1 MKKLYYYI
9 PLLVGV
15 LLYACKNDVTTIDG
29 FEADISTIEAEAVGG
44 EYFVTVRSAEEW
56 VAMVDEPWVMVSP
69 ANGRGV
75 TRCSIKID
83 SALMDNARSATI
95 DISSGFDDPKS
106 IAITQKGFEKKIT
119 PEKSDIEIAASAVKA
134 DRWVEFDVT
143 TTVKFKVESSANWIT
158 VDDDYSDKL
167 DLNRGMRP
175 RTTRVRLDW
184 KMNSDPKERIDT
196 LCFISDDADTLATLN
211 IRQAA
216 GPLIEDNRAGD
227 SLAVITIFEKLE
239 CLSDNGISSTE
250 SMNRWDCV
258 RLWRS
263 TDNLPLDADGLP
275 IKEAIGRVRDL
286 DLSYFNTE
294 DGVPV
299 EIKHLKYL
307 ETLSL
312 FGNVN
317 TMLKS
322 IDLGEEVATL
332 EYLKD
337 LRIAAF
343 GLVSLPGNFANL
355 KNLES
360 LDLNSNNFNEI
371 PAVITRDNF
380 PKLRKLNL
388 SSNRRASI
396 TDLRK
401 RNSANEDGI
410 GAYANMNK
418 SDVVKNL
425 FLWEELEE
433 LQLSYNYIEGALPD
447 FEQMPPYTAEDV
459 KEFGDTVNWAVE
471 NRLPRILPNMR
482 SLKINL
488 NFMSG
493 EVPDWLLYHPRLL
506 EWGPEVLIFPQQ
518 EKGVN
523 SEGESVGFANAPAN
537 FEYYFK
543 KYPLYRGRYEGDISD
558 DKSEGTEGNDD
569 NAEKEE

>member
-9 PLLVGV
+9 PLLIG
-15 LLYACKNDVTTIDG
+15 LSLYACKNDVPAIEG
-29 FEADISTIEAEAVGG
+29 FDADVTAIEAEAVGG
-44 EYFVTVRSAEEW
+44 EYYVTIRSDKEW
-56 VAMVDEPWVMVSP
+56 VALVEEPWVMFSP
-69 ANGRGV
+69 ANGRGE
-75 TRCSIKID
+75 TRCSVKID
-83 SALMDNARSATI
+83 SALMDSQRAANILINAV
-95 DISSGFDDPKS
+95 FEEPKT
-106 IAITQKGFEKKIT
+106 IAITQKGFDKAIT
-119 PEKSDIEIAASAVKA
+119 PEKSNIDIAASAIKA

-143 TTVKFKVESSANWIT
+143 ANVEFKIKSDANWVV
-158 VDDDYSDKL
+158 VDDDYELNL
-167 DLNRGMRP
+167 DRGMRP

-184 KMNSDPKERIDT
+184 KMNSAPEERVET
-196 LCFISDDADTLATLN
+196 LRFISNDADALELATLN

-239 CLSDNGISSTE
+239 CWSDNGISSTE

-258 RLWRS
+258 RLWEAS
-263 TDNLPLDADGLP
+263 DKNLPES
-275 IKEAIGRVRDL
+275 EAVGRVRDL

-322 IDLGEEVATL
+322 IELCEEVATL
-332 EYLKD
+332 QYLKD

-343 GLVSLPGNFANL
+343 GLVSLPDNFIKL
-355 KNLES
+355 GDTLES

-371 PAVITRDNF
+371 PAVITKENF
-380 PKLRKLNL
+380 PELKVLNL
-388 SSNRRASI
+388 ASNRRASI

-401 RNSANEDGI
+401 RASAKDGI
-410 GAYANMNK
+410 GIYADMDE
-418 SDVVKNL
+418 SDVVKSL

-433 LQLSYNYIEGALPD
+433 LQLSYNYIEGMLPD
-447 FEQMPPYTAEDV
+447 FEDMPTYTAEDV
-459 KEFGDTVNWAVE
+459 KEFGDTVNWAVG
-471 NRLPRILPNMR
+471 NVPRILPNMR

-488 NFMSG
+488 NFMTG
-493 EVPDWLLYHPRLL
+493 EVPEWLLYHPRLL

-518 EKGVN
+518 EKAVDSDGK
-523 SEGESVGFANAPAN
+523 SVGFENAPAN
-537 FEYYFK
+537 FEYYFE
-543 KYPLYRGRYEGDISD
+543 KYPLYRGRYEF
-558 DKSEGTEGNDD
+558 N
-569 NAEKEE
+569 EEMEE

>member
-1 MKKLYYYI
+1 MKKLYFYI
-9 PLLVGV
+9 PLLAG
-15 LLYACKNDVTTIDG
+15 LLFYACKNDVPMLEG

-44 EYFVTVRSAEEW
+44 EYFVTIRSADDW
-56 VAMVDEPWVMVSP
+56 VAVVDEPWVMVSP
-69 ANGRGV
+69 ANGRGE
-75 TRCSIKID
+75 TQCSIKID
-83 SALMDNARSATI
+83 SALMNDVRSTTI
-95 DISSGFDDPKS
+95 NISSGFDEPKS
-106 IAITQKGFEKKIT
+106 IAITQKGFEKQIT
-119 PEKSDIEIAASAVKA
+119 PEKSSIDIAASAIKA

-143 TTVKFKVESSANWIT
+143 TTVKFKVKSNANWIE
-158 VDDDYSDKL
+158 VDDDYEL

-175 RTTRVRLDW
+175 RTTRIRLDW
-184 KMNSDPKERIDT
+184 KMNSDPKERVET
-196 LCFISDDADTLATLN
+196 LRFISDDADTLELATLN
-211 IRQAA
+211 IRQAP

-239 CLSDNGISSTE
+239 CWGDNGISSVE
-250 SMNRWDCV
+250 NMSRWDCV
-258 RLWRS
+258 RLWKS
-263 TDNLPLDADGLP
+263 TDKSLPAP
-275 IKEAIGRVRDL
+275 EAVGRVRDL
-286 DLSYFNTE
+286 DLSYFSTE

-343 GLVSLPGNFANL
+343 GLVSLPTNFANL

-371 PAVITRDNF
+371 PAVINKTNF
-380 PKLRKLNL
+380 PKLRKLNIA
-388 SSNRRASI
+388 SNRRASI

-401 RNSANEDGI
+401 RETANEKGI
-410 GAYANMNK
+410 GIYANMNS
-418 SDVVKNL
+418 SDVVRNL

-433 LQLSYNYIEGALPD
+433 LALSYNYIEGKLPD
-447 FEQMPPYTAEDV
+447 FKELPTYTEEDV
-459 KEFGDTVNWAVE
+459 KIYGDTVDWAVG
-471 NRLPRILPNMR
+471 RVPRILPNMR

-493 EVPDWLLYHPRLL
+493 DAPDWLLYHPRLL

-518 EKGVN
+518 EKSVN
-523 SEGESVGFANAPAN
+523 SEGKSVGFDNAPAN

-543 KYPLYRGRYEGDISD
+543 VYEKYRGRYEFN
-558 DKSEGTEGNDD
+558 EETE
-569 NAEKEE
+569 E

>member
-15 LLYACKNDVTTIDG
+15 LFYACQNDIPTIEG
-29 FEADISTIEAEAVGG
+29 FEADASTIEAEAVGG
-44 EYFVTVRSAEEW
+44 EYFVTIRSKEDW
-56 VAMVDEPWVMVSP
+56 VAVVDQPWVMVSP
-69 ANGRGV
+69 ANGRGQ

-83 SALMDNARSATI
+83 SALMDDVRSATI
-95 DISSGFDDPKS
+95 LINSGFEEPKR
-106 IAITQKGFEKKIT
+106 IAIEQQGFERAIT
-119 PEKSDIEIAASAVKA
+119 PEKSTIDIAASAIKA
-134 DRWVEFDVT
+134 NRWVEFDVT
-143 TTVKFKVESSANWIT
+143 ANVDFKIKGNVNWIE
-158 VDDDYSDKL
+158 VDDDYELNL
-167 DLNRGMRP
+167 DRGMRP
-175 RTTRVRLDW
+175 RTTRVRFDW
-184 KMNSDPKERIDT
+184 KMNSDPKERVET
-196 LCFISDDADTLATLN
+196 LRFISNDADTLELATLN

-216 GPLIEDNRAGD
+216 GPLIEDSRAGD
-227 SLAVITIFEKLE
+227 SLAVITIYEKLE
-239 CLSDNGISSTE
+239 CWSDNGISSTE
-250 SMNRWDCV
+250 SMRRWDCV
-258 RLWRS
+258 RLWEAS
-263 TDNLPLDADGLP
+263 DKNLPEP
-275 IKEAIGRVRDL
+275 EAVGRVRDL

-343 GLVSLPGNFANL
+343 GLVSLPANFVDL
-355 KNLES
+355 GDTLES
-360 LDLNSNNFNEI
+360 LDLNSNNLSEI
-371 PAVITRDNF
+371 PAVITKENF
-380 PKLRKLNL
+380 PKLKSLDI
-388 SSNRRASI
+388 SSNRRASLS
-396 TDLRK
+396 DLRK
-401 RNSANEDGI
+401 RTTDSKESIGI
-410 GAYANMNK
+410 YANMNK

-433 LQLSYNYIEGALPD
+433 LALSYNYIEGQLPD
-447 FEQMPPYTAEDV
+447 FEEMPKYTAEDV
-459 KEFGDTVNWAVE
+459 GDTLKNAID
-471 NRLPRILPNMR
+471 NIPRILPNMR

-493 EVPDWLLYHPRLL
+493 DAPDWLLYHPRLL

-518 EKGVN
+518 EKAVN
-523 SEGESVGFANAPAN
+523 SEGKSVGFDNAPAN

-543 KYPLYRGRYEGDISD
+543 KYPHYRGRYEGDISD

>member
-83 SALMDNARSATI
+83 SALMDNARSTTI
-95 DISSGFDDPKS
+95 DISSGFDEPKS

-322 IDLGEEVATL
+322 IKLCEEVATL

-343 GLVSLPGNFANL
+343 GLVSLPDNFTNL

-380 PKLRKLNL
+380 PKLKKLDIA
-388 SSNRRASI
+388 SNRRASI

-401 RNSANEDGI
+401 RETANEKGI
-410 GAYANMNK
+410 GIYANMNS
-418 SDVVKNL
+418 SDVVRNL

-433 LQLSYNYIEGALPD
+433 LALSYNYIEGKLPD
-447 FEQMPPYTAEDV
+447 FNDMPKYTAEDV
-459 KEFGDTVNWAVE
+459 GDTVNWAVE

-518 EKGVN
+518 EKAVDSDGK
-523 SEGESVGFANAPAN
+523 SVGFDNAPAN

-543 KYPLYRGRYEGDISD
+543 KYPHYRGRYEGDISD

>member
-9 PLLVGV
+9 PLLIGV
-15 LLYACKNDVTTIDG
+15 LLYACKNDVPTIEG
-29 FEADISTIEAEAVGG
+29 FESDVSSIEAEAVGG

-56 VAMVDEPWVMVSP
+56 FAIVDEPWVIVSP
-69 ANGRGV
+69 ANGRGE

-83 SALMDNARSATI
+83 SALMDNERSTTINIRSA
-95 DISSGFDDPKS
+95 FDDQPKS
-106 IAITQKGFEKKIT
+106 IAITQKGFEKAIT
-119 PEKSDIEIAASAVKA
+119 PEKSSIDIAASAIRA

-143 TTVKFKVESSANWIT
+143 TNVKFKIKSGVNWIE
-158 VDDDYSDKL
+158 VDTAYRKNL
-167 DLNRGMRP
+167 NLNRGMRP

-216 GPLIEDNRAGD
+216 GPNIKDNRAGD

-258 RLWRS
+258 RLWKS
-263 TDNLPLDADGLP
+263 TDKTLPAP
-275 IKEAIGRVRDL
+275 EAVGRVRDL

-299 EIKHLKYL
+299 EIKYLKYL

-322 IDLGEEVATL
+322 IKLCEEVATL

-337 LRIAAF
+337 LRSAAF
-343 GLVSLPGNFANL
+343 GLVSLPDNFTNL

-371 PAVITRDNF
+371 PEVITRENF
-380 PKLRKLNL
+380 PKLKKLDIA
-388 SSNRRASI
+388 SNRRASI

-401 RNSANEDGI
+401 RETANEKGI
-410 GAYANMNK
+410 GIYANMNS
-418 SDVVKNL
+418 SDVVRNL

-433 LQLSYNYIEGALPD
+433 LALSYNYIEGKLPD
-447 FEQMPPYTAEDV
+447 FNDMPKYTAEDV
-459 KEFGDTVNWAVE
+459 KIYDDTVDWAVG
-471 NRLPRILPNMR
+471 RVPRILPNMR

-493 EVPDWLLYHPRLL
+493 DAPDWLLYHPRLL

-518 EKGVN
+518 EKAVN
-523 SEGESVGFANAPAN
+523 SEGESVGFDNAPAN

>member
-9 PLLVGV
+9 PLLVGL
-15 LLYACKNDVTTIDG
+15 LLYACKNDVPAIEG
-29 FEADISTIEAEAVGG
+29 FDADVTAIEAEAVGG
-44 EYFVTVRSAEEW
+44 EYYVTIRSDKEW
-56 VAMVDEPWVMVSP
+56 VALVEEPWVMFSP
-69 ANGRGV
+69 ANGRGE

-83 SALMDNARSATI
+83 SALMDNKRETNVVINAL
-95 DISSGFDDPKS
+95 FEEPKT
-106 IAITQKGFEKKIT
+106 IAITQKGFDKAIT
-119 PEKSDIEIAASAVKA
+119 PEKSNIDIAASAIKA

-143 TTVKFKVESSANWIT
+143 ANVEFKIKSDANWVV
-158 VDDDYSDKL
+158 VDDDYELNL
-167 DLNRGMRP
+167 DRGMRP

-184 KMNSDPKERIDT
+184 KMNSAPEERVDT
-196 LCFISDDADTLATLN
+196 LRFISNDADALELATLN

-239 CLSDNGISSTE
+239 CWSDNGISSTE

-258 RLWRS
+258 RLWEAS
-263 TDNLPLDADGLP
+263 DKSLPTP
-275 IKEAIGRVRDL
+275 EAVGRVRDL

-322 IDLGEEVATL
+322 IDLCEEVAEL
-332 EYLKD
+332 VYLKD

-343 GLVSLPGNFANL
+343 GLVSLPDNFIKL
-355 KNLES
+355 GDTLES

-371 PAVITRDNF
+371 PAVITKENF
-380 PKLRKLNL
+380 PKLKVLNL
-388 SSNRRASI
+388 ASNRRASI

-401 RNSANEDGI
+401 RTSAKDGI
-410 GAYANMNK
+410 GIYADMDK
-418 SDVVKNL
+418 SDVVKRL

-433 LQLSYNYIEGALPD
+433 LQLSYNYIEGMLPA
-447 FEQMPPYTAEDV
+447 FEDMPKYTAEDV
-459 KEFGDTVNWAVE
+459 VEFGDTVNWVVG
-471 NRLPRILPNMR
+471 NVPRILPNMR

-488 NFMSG
+488 NFMTG

-506 EWGPEVLIFPQQ
+506 EWG
-518 EKGVN
+518 G
-523 SEGESVGFANAPAN
+523 G
-537 FEYYFK
+537 
-543 KYPLYRGRYEGDISD
+543 
-558 DKSEGTEGNDD
+558 
-569 NAEKEE
+569 

>member
-1 MKKLYYYI
+1 MFMKKLYYYI
-9 PLLVGV
+9 PLLVGA
-15 LLYACKNDVTTIDG
+15 LLYACTDDVPTIKG
-29 FEADISTIEAEAVGG
+29 FEADVSTIEAEAVGG
-44 EYFVTVRSAEEW
+44 EYFVTIRSAEDW
-56 VAMVDEPWVMVSP
+56 VAVVNEPWVMVSP
-69 ANGRGV
+69 ANGRGE

-83 SALMDNARSATI
+83 SALMDDARNTTI
-95 DISSGFDDPKS
+95 NISSGFEEPKS
-106 IAITQKGFEKKIT
+106 IAITQKGFEKAIT
-119 PEKSDIEIAASAVKA
+119 PEKSSIDIAASAIKA

-143 TTVKFKVESSANWIT
+143 TNVKFKIKSGVNWIE
-158 VDDDYSDKL
+158 VDDDYELNL
-167 DLNRGMRP
+167 DRGMRP
-175 RTTRVRLDW
+175 RTTRIRLDW
-184 KMNSDPKERIDT
+184 KMNSDPKERIET
-196 LCFISDDADTLATLN
+196 LRFISDDADTLELATLN

-239 CLSDNGISSTE
+239 CWGDNGISSTE

-258 RLWRS
+258 RLWKS
-263 TDNLPLDADGLP
+263 TDKTLPEP
-275 IKEAIGRVRDL
+275 EAVGRVRDL
-286 DLSYFNTE
+286 DLSYFSTE

-317 TMLKS
+317 TMLKN
-322 IDLGEEVATL
+322 IDLCEEVATL
-332 EYLKD
+332 QYLKD

-343 GLVSLPGNFANL
+343 GLVSLPDNFTNL
-355 KNLES
+355 VNLES

-371 PAVITRDNF
+371 PAVITKENF
-380 PKLRKLNL
+380 PKLKRLNL
-388 SSNRRASI
+388 ASNRRASI

-401 RNSANEDGI
+401 RATANEDGI
-410 GAYANMNK
+410 GIYTDMDK

-447 FEQMPPYTAEDV
+447 FEQMPTYTAEDV

-518 EKGVN
+518 EKAVDSDGK
-523 SEGESVGFANAPAN
+523 SVGFDNAPAN
-537 FEYYFK
+537 FEYYFE
-543 KYPLYRGRYEGDISD
+543 KYPLYRGRYEFN
-558 DKSEGTEGNDD
+558 EETE
-569 NAEKEE
+569 E

>member
-1 MKKLYYYI
+1 MFMKKLYYYI
-9 PLLVGV
+9 PLLVGA
-15 LLYACKNDVTTIDG
+15 LLYACTDDVPTIKG
-29 FEADISTIEAEAVGG
+29 FEADVSTIEAEAVGG
-44 EYFVTVRSAEEW
+44 EYFVTIRSAEDW
-56 VAMVDEPWVMVSP
+56 VAVVNEPWVMVSP
-69 ANGRGV
+69 ANGRGE

-83 SALMDNARSATI
+83 SALMDDARNTTI
-95 DISSGFDDPKS
+95 NISSGFEEPKS
-106 IAITQKGFEKKIT
+106 IVITQKGFEKAIT
-119 PEKSDIEIAASAVKA
+119 PEKSSIDIAASAIKA

-143 TTVKFKVESSANWIT
+143 TNVKFKIKSGVNWID
-158 VDDDYSDKL
+158 VDDDYELNL
-167 DLNRGMRP
+167 DRGMRP
-175 RTTRVRLDW
+175 RTTRIRLDW
-184 KMNSDPKERIDT
+184 KMNSDPKERIET
-196 LCFISDDADTLATLN
+196 LRFISDDADTLELATLN

-239 CLSDNGISSTE
+239 CWGDNGISSTE

-258 RLWRS
+258 RLWKS
-263 TDNLPLDADGLP
+263 ADKTLPEP
-275 IKEAIGRVRDL
+275 EAVGRVRDL

-317 TMLKS
+317 TMLKN
-322 IDLGEEVATL
+322 IDLCEEVATL
-332 EYLKD
+332 QYLKD

-343 GLVSLPGNFANL
+343 GLVSLPDNFTNL
-355 KNLES
+355 VNLES

-371 PAVITRDNF
+371 PAVITKENF
-380 PKLRKLNL
+380 PKLKRLNL
-388 SSNRRASI
+388 ASNRRASI

-401 RNSANEDGI
+401 RATANEDGI
-410 GAYANMNK
+410 GIYSDMDK

-447 FEQMPPYTAEDV
+447 FEQMPTYTAEDV

-518 EKGVN
+518 EKAVN
-523 SEGESVGFANAPAN
+523 SEGKSVGFDNAPAN
-537 FEYYFK
+537 FEYYFE
-543 KYPLYRGRYEGDISD
+543 KYPLYRGRYEFN
-558 DKSEGTEGNDD
+558 EETE
-569 NAEKEE
+569 E

>member
-9 PLLVGV
+9 PLLIG
-15 LLYACKNDVTTIDG
+15 LSLYACKNDVPAIEG
-29 FEADISTIEAEAVGG
+29 FDADVTAIEAEAVGG
-44 EYFVTVRSAEEW
+44 EYYVTIRSDKEW
-56 VAMVDEPWVMVSP
+56 VAVVEEPWVMFSP
-69 ANGRGV
+69 ANGRGE
-75 TRCSIKID
+75 TRCSVKID
-83 SALMDNARSATI
+83 SALMDSQRAANILINAL
-95 DISSGFDDPKS
+95 FEEPKT
-106 IAITQKGFEKKIT
+106 IAITQKGFDKAIT
-119 PEKSDIEIAASAVKA
+119 PEKSNIDIAASAIKA

-143 TTVKFKVESSANWIT
+143 ANVEFKIKSDANWVV
-158 VDDDYSDKL
+158 VDDDYELNL
-167 DLNRGMRP
+167 DRGMRP

-184 KMNSDPKERIDT
+184 KMNSAPEERVET
-196 LCFISDDADTLATLN
+196 LRFISNDADALELATLN

-239 CLSDNGISSTE
+239 CWSDNGISSTE

-258 RLWRS
+258 RLWEAS
-263 TDNLPLDADGLP
+263 DKNLPES
-275 IKEAIGRVRDL
+275 EAVGRVRDL

-322 IDLGEEVATL
+322 IDLCEEVAEL
-332 EYLKD
+332 VYLKD

-343 GLVSLPGNFANL
+343 GLVSLPDNITNL
-355 KNLES
+355 RNLES

-371 PAVITRDNF
+371 PAVITKENF
-380 PKLRKLNL
+380 PKLKVLNL
-388 SSNRRASI
+388 ASNRRASI

-401 RNSANEDGI
+401 RASAKDGI
-410 GAYANMNK
+410 GIYADMDE
-418 SDVVKNL
+418 SDVVKSL

-433 LQLSYNYIEGALPD
+433 LQLSYNYIEGMLPD
-447 FEQMPPYTAEDV
+447 FEEMPTYTADDV
-459 KEFGDTVNWAVE
+459 KEFGDTVNWAVG
-471 NRLPRILPNMR
+471 NVPRILPNMR

-488 NFMSG
+488 NFMTG
-493 EVPDWLLYHPRLL
+493 EVPEWLLYHPRLL

-518 EKGVN
+518 EKAVDSDGK
-523 SEGESVGFANAPAN
+523 SVGFENAPAN
-537 FEYYFK
+537 FEYYFE
-543 KYPLYRGRYEGDISD
+543 KYPLYRGRYEF
-558 DKSEGTEGNDD
+558 N
-569 NAEKEE
+569 EEMEE

>member
-1 MKKLYYYI
+1 MFMKKLYYYI
-9 PLLVGV
+9 PLLVGA
-15 LLYACKNDVTTIDG
+15 LLYACTDDVPTIKG
-29 FEADISTIEAEAVGG
+29 FEADVSTIEAEAVGG
-44 EYFVTVRSAEEW
+44 EYFVTIRSAEDW
-56 VAMVDEPWVMVSP
+56 VAVVNEPWVMVSP
-69 ANGRGV
+69 ANGRGE

-83 SALMDNARSATI
+83 SALMDDARNTTI
-95 DISSGFDDPKS
+95 NISSGFEEPKS
-106 IAITQKGFEKKIT
+106 IAITQKGFEKAIT
-119 PEKSDIEIAASAVKA
+119 PEKSSIDIAASAIKA

-143 TTVKFKVESSANWIT
+143 TNVKFKIKSGVNWIE
-158 VDDDYSDKL
+158 VDDDYELNL
-167 DLNRGMRP
+167 DRGMRP
-175 RTTRVRLDW
+175 RTTRIRLDW
-184 KMNSDPKERIDT
+184 KMNSDHKERIET
-196 LCFISDDADTLATLN
+196 LRFISDDADTLELATLN

-239 CLSDNGISSTE
+239 CWGDNGISSTE

-258 RLWRS
+258 RLWKS
-263 TDNLPLDADGLP
+263 TDKTLPEP
-275 IKEAIGRVRDL
+275 EAVGRVRDL

-343 GLVSLPGNFANL
+343 GLVSLPDNFTNL
-355 KNLES
+355 VNLES

-371 PAVITRDNF
+371 PAVITKENF
-380 PKLRKLNL
+380 PKLKRLNL
-388 SSNRRASI
+388 ASNRRASI

-401 RNSANEDGI
+401 RETANEKGI
-410 GAYANMNK
+410 GIYANMNS
-418 SDVVKNL
+418 SDVVRNL

-433 LQLSYNYIEGALPD
+433 LVLSYNYIEGKLPD
-447 FEQMPPYTAEDV
+447 FKELPTYTEEDV
-459 KEFGDTVNWAVE
+459 KIYGDTVDWAVG
-471 NRLPRILPNMR
+471 RVPRILPNMR

-493 EVPDWLLYHPRLL
+493 DAPDWLLYHPRLL

-518 EKGVN
+518 EKAVN
-523 SEGESVGFANAPAN
+523 SEGESVGFGNAPAN

-543 KYPLYRGRYEGDISD
+543 VYEKYRGRYEFN
-558 DKSEGTEGNDD
+558 EETE
-569 NAEKEE
+569 E

>member
-1 MKKLYYYI
+1 MNMKKLYYYI
-9 PLLVGV
+9 PLFAGLF
-15 LLYACKNDVTTIDG
+15 LNACQDDVPTMG
-29 FEADISTIEAEAVGG
+29 FEAETAPIEAEAVGG
-44 EYFVTVRSAEEW
+44 EYFITIRSDKDW
-56 VAMVDEPWVMVSP
+56 VAVVDEPWVMVSP
-69 ANGRGV
+69 ANGRGE

-83 SALMDNARSATI
+83 SALMSENRSANILINSGYEQPKTI
-95 DISSGFDDPKS
+95 T
-106 IAITQKGFEKKIT
+106 ITQKGFEKAIT
-119 PEKSDIEIAASAVKA
+119 LKKSSIDIAASAIKA
-134 DRWVEFDVT
+134 DRWVELDVT
-143 TTVKFKVESSANWIT
+143 TNVKFKIKSGANWIE
-158 VDDDYSDKL
+158 VDDDYEL

-175 RTTRVRLDW
+175 RTTRIRLDW
-184 KMNSDPKERIDT
+184 KMNSSPEERVET
-196 LCFISDDADTLATLN
+196 LRFISDDADTLELATID

-239 CLSDNGISSTE
+239 CWGDNGISSTE
-250 SMNRWDCV
+250 GMNRWDCV
-258 RLWRS
+258 RLWKS
-263 TDNLPLDADGLP
+263 TDKGLP
-275 IKEAIGRVRDL
+275 SPEAVGRVRDL
-286 DLSYFNTE
+286 DLNYFNTE
-294 DGVPV
+294 DGVPT

-322 IDLGEEVATL
+322 IDLCQEVATL

-343 GLVSLPGNFANL
+343 GLVSLPANFVDL
-355 KNLES
+355 GDTLES

-371 PAVITRDNF
+371 PAVITKENF
-380 PKLRKLNL
+380 PKLKKLNL

-401 RNSANEDGI
+401 RESANKEGVGI
-410 GAYANMNK
+410 YANMDK

-433 LQLSYNYIEGALPD
+433 LALSYNYIEGVLPD
-447 FEQMPPYTAEDV
+447 FRDMPTYTEDDV
-459 KEFGDTVNWAVE
+459 REYGDTVNWAVG
-471 NRLPRILPNMR
+471 NLPRILPNMR

-488 NFMSG
+488 NFMTG
-493 EVPDWLLYHPRLL
+493 DLPEWLIYHPRFL

-518 EKGVN
+518 EKSVN
-523 SEGESVGFANAPAN
+523 SEGKSVGFNEVPSS

-543 KYPLYRGRYEGDISD
+543 IYPKYRGRYEL
-558 DKSEGTEGNDD
+558 ND
-569 NAEKEE
+569 EKEE

>member
-15 LLYACKNDVTTIDG
+15 LFYACQNDIPTIED
-29 FEADISTIEAEAVGG
+29 FEADASTIEAEAVGG
-44 EYFVTVRSAEEW
+44 EYFVTIRSKEDW
-56 VAMVDEPWVMVSP
+56 VAVVDQPWVMVSP
-69 ANGRGV
+69 ANGRGE

-83 SALMDNARSATI
+83 SALMDDVRSATI
-95 DISSGFDDPKS
+95 LINSGFEEPKR
-106 IAITQKGFEKKIT
+106 IAIEQQGFERAIT
-119 PEKSDIEIAASAVKA
+119 PEKSTIDIAASAIKA

-143 TTVKFKVESSANWIT
+143 ANVDFKIKGNVNWLE
-158 VDDDYSDKL
+158 VDDDYELNL
-167 DLNRGMRP
+167 DRGMRP

-184 KMNSDPKERIDT
+184 KMNSDPKERVET
-196 LCFISDDADTLATLN
+196 LRFISNDADTLELATLN

-227 SLAVITIFEKLE
+227 SLAVITIFEKME
-239 CLSDNGISSTE
+239 CWSDNGISSTE
-250 SMNRWDCV
+250 SMRRWDCV
-258 RLWRS
+258 RLWEAS
-263 TDNLPLDADGLP
+263 DKNLPEP
-275 IKEAIGRVRDL
+275 EAVGRVRDL

-322 IDLGEEVATL
+322 IDLCEEVATL
-332 EYLKD
+332 QYLKD

-343 GLVSLPGNFANL
+343 GLVSLPANFVDL
-355 KNLES
+355 GDTLES
-360 LDLNSNNFNEI
+360 LDLNSNNLSEI
-371 PAVITRDNF
+371 PAVITRENF
-380 PKLRKLNL
+380 PKLKSLDI
-388 SSNRRASI
+388 SSNRRASLS
-396 TDLRK
+396 DLRK
-401 RNSANEDGI
+401 RTTDDSKESIGI
-410 GAYANMNK
+410 YNNMNE
-418 SDVVKNL
+418 SDVVRKL
-425 FLWEELEE
+425 FLWEELET
-433 LQLSYNYIEGALPD
+433 LVLSYNYIEGRLPN
-447 FEQMPPYTAEDV
+447 FEVE
-459 KEFGDTVNWAVE
+459 KEGVRAYESGDIKGDTLQWAVD
-471 NRLPRILPNMR
+471 NKLPRILPNMR

-523 SEGESVGFANAPAN
+523 SEGESVGFGNAPAN

-558 DKSEGTEGNDD
+558 DKSEGTDGNDD

>member
-1 MKKLYYYI
+1 MFMKKLYYYI
-9 PLLVGV
+9 PLLVGA
-15 LLYACKNDVTTIDG
+15 LLYACTDDVPTIKG
-29 FEADISTIEAEAVGG
+29 FEADVSTIEAEAVGG
-44 EYFVTVRSAEEW
+44 EYFVTIRSAEDW
-56 VAMVDEPWVMVSP
+56 VAVVNEPWVMVSP
-69 ANGRGV
+69 ANGRGE

-83 SALMDNARSATI
+83 SALMDDARNTTI
-95 DISSGFDDPKS
+95 NISSGFEEPKS
-106 IAITQKGFEKKIT
+106 IAITQKGFEKAIT
-119 PEKSDIEIAASAVKA
+119 PEKSSIDIAASAIKA

-143 TTVKFKVESSANWIT
+143 TNVKFKIKSGVNWIE
-158 VDDDYSDKL
+158 VDDDYELNL
-167 DLNRGMRP
+167 DRGMRP
-175 RTTRVRLDW
+175 RTTRIRLDW
-184 KMNSDPKERIDT
+184 KMNSDPKERIET
-196 LCFISDDADTLATLN
+196 LRFISDDADTLELATLN

-239 CLSDNGISSTE
+239 CWGDNGISSTE

-258 RLWRS
+258 RLWKS
-263 TDNLPLDADGLP
+263 TDKTLPEP
-275 IKEAIGRVRDL
+275 EAVGRVRDL

-317 TMLKS
+317 TMLKN
-322 IDLGEEVATL
+322 IDLCEEVATL

-343 GLVSLPGNFANL
+343 GLVSLPDNFTNL
-355 KNLES
+355 VNLES

-371 PAVITRDNF
+371 PAVINKTNF
-380 PKLRKLNL
+380 PKLKKLNIA
-388 SSNRRASI
+388 SNRRASI

-401 RNSANEDGI
+401 RETANEKGI
-410 GAYANMNK
+410 GIYANMNS
-418 SDVVKNL
+418 SDVVRNL

-433 LQLSYNYIEGALPD
+433 LVLSYNYIEGKLPD
-447 FEQMPPYTAEDV
+447 FKELPTYTEEDV
-459 KEFGDTVNWAVE
+459 KIYGDTVDWAVG
-471 NRLPRILPNMR
+471 RVPRILPNMR

-493 EVPDWLLYHPRLL
+493 DAPDWLLYHPRLL

-518 EKGVN
+518 EKAVN
-523 SEGESVGFANAPAN
+523 SEGKSVGFDNAPAN
-537 FEYYFK
+537 FEYYFNVYDK
-543 KYPLYRGRYEGDISD
+543 YRGRYEFN
-558 DKSEGTEGNDD
+558 EETE
-569 NAEKEE
+569 E

>member
-9 PLLVGV
+9 PLLIG
-15 LLYACKNDVTTIDG
+15 LSLYACKNDVPAIEG
-29 FEADISTIEAEAVGG
+29 FDADVTAIEAEAVGG
-44 EYFVTVRSAEEW
+44 EYYVTIRSDKEW
-56 VAMVDEPWVMVSP
+56 VALVEEPWVMFSP
-69 ANGRGV
+69 ANGRGE

-83 SALMDNARSATI
+83 SALMDSQRAAKILINAV
-95 DISSGFDDPKS
+95 FEEPKT
-106 IAITQKGFEKKIT
+106 IAITQKGFDKAIT
-119 PEKSDIEIAASAVKA
+119 PEKSNIDIAASAIKA

-143 TTVKFKVESSANWIT
+143 ANVEFKIKSDANWVV
-158 VDDDYSDKL
+158 VDDDYELNL
-167 DLNRGMRP
+167 DRGMRP

-184 KMNSDPKERIDT
+184 KMNSAPEERVET
-196 LCFISDDADTLATLN
+196 LRFISNDADALELATLN

-239 CLSDNGISSTE
+239 CWSDNGISSTE

-258 RLWRS
+258 RLWEAS
-263 TDNLPLDADGLP
+263 DKNLPES
-275 IKEAIGRVRDL
+275 EAVGRVRDL

-322 IDLGEEVATL
+322 IDLCEEVAEL
-332 EYLKD
+332 VYLKD

-343 GLVSLPGNFANL
+343 GLVSLPDNFIKL
-355 KNLES
+355 GDTLES

-371 PAVITRDNF
+371 PAVITKDNF
-380 PKLRKLNL
+380 PKLKVLNL
-388 SSNRRASI
+388 ASNRRASI

-401 RNSANEDGI
+401 RTSAKDGI
-410 GAYANMNK
+410 GIYADMDK
-418 SDVVKNL
+418 SDVVRSL

-433 LQLSYNYIEGALPD
+433 LQLSYNYIEGMLPD
-447 FEQMPPYTAEDV
+447 FKDMPKYTAEDV
-459 KEFGDTVNWAVE
+459 VEFGDTVNWVVG
-471 NRLPRILPNMR
+471 NVPRILPNMR

-488 NFMSG
+488 NFMTG
-493 EVPDWLLYHPRLL
+493 EVPEWLLYHPRLL

-518 EKGVN
+518 EKAVDSDGK
-523 SEGESVGFANAPAN
+523 SVGFENAPAN
-537 FEYYFK
+537 FEYYFE
-543 KYPLYRGRYEGDISD
+543 KYPLYRGRYEF
-558 DKSEGTEGNDD
+558 N
-569 NAEKEE
+569 EEMEE

>member
-9 PLLVGV
+9 PLLIG
-15 LLYACKNDVTTIDG
+15 LSLYACKNDVPAIEG
-29 FEADISTIEAEAVGG
+29 FDADVTAIEAEAVGG
-44 EYFVTVRSAEEW
+44 EYYVTIRSDKEW
-56 VAMVDEPWVMVSP
+56 VALVEEPWVMFSP
-69 ANGRGV
+69 ANGRGE

-83 SALMDNARSATI
+83 SALMDNKREANVVINTL
-95 DISSGFDDPKS
+95 FEEPKT
-106 IAITQKGFEKKIT
+106 IAITQKGFDKAIT
-119 PEKSDIEIAASAVKA
+119 PEKSNIDIAASAIKA

-143 TTVKFKVESSANWIT
+143 ANVEFKIKSDANWVV
-158 VDDDYSDKL
+158 VDDDYELNL
-167 DLNRGMRP
+167 DRGMRP

-184 KMNSDPKERIDT
+184 KMNSAPEERVDT
-196 LCFISDDADTLATLN
+196 LRFISNDADALELATLN

-239 CLSDNGISSTE
+239 CWSDNGISSTE

-258 RLWRS
+258 RLWEAS
-263 TDNLPLDADGLP
+263 DKNLPES
-275 IKEAIGRVRDL
+275 EAVGRVRDL

-322 IDLGEEVATL
+322 IDLCEEVAEL
-332 EYLKD
+332 VYLKD

-343 GLVSLPGNFANL
+343 GLVSLPDNFIKL
-355 KNLES
+355 GDTLES

-371 PAVITRDNF
+371 PAVITKENF
-380 PKLRKLNL
+380 PKLKVLNL
-388 SSNRRASI
+388 ASNRRASI

-401 RNSANEDGI
+401 RASAKDGI
-410 GAYANMNK
+410 GIYADMDE
-418 SDVVKNL
+418 SDVVRDL

-433 LQLSYNYIEGALPD
+433 LQLSYNYIEGMLPD
-447 FEQMPPYTAEDV
+447 FEDMPKYTAEDV
-459 KEFGDTVNWAVE
+459 VEFGDTVNWVVG
-471 NRLPRILPNMR
+471 NVPRILPNMR

-488 NFMSG
+488 NFMTG
-493 EVPDWLLYHPRLL
+493 EVPEWLLYHPRLL

-518 EKGVN
+518 EKAVDSDGK
-523 SEGESVGFANAPAN
+523 SVGFENAPAN

-543 KYPLYRGRYEGDISD
+543 MYPLYRGRYEF
-558 DKSEGTEGNDD
+558 N
-569 NAEKEE
+569 EEMEE